1 MKPVPYVD
9 KVSVEEH
16 VGLLDE
22 LGRLPLGEQQ
32 VAPLVQ
38 QRRVQDLG
46 SGVCKA
52 GNDFIFPYVT
62 GCKV

>member
-1 MKPVPYVD
+1 MKPVANVD

-16 VGLLDE
+16 VCLLDE

-46 SGVCKA
+46 GGVWRA
-52 GNDFIFPYVT
+52 GN
-62 GCKV
+62 GCKL